1 MLKNF
6 TFCKAENRK
15 KCCCFFFVG
24 YLNNGSC
31 TYLSQAEG
39 NNKNNCT
46 EKADGFNKYFYSL
59 LGKYQTHIVVL
70 PKGEIVFSKSLI
82 T

>member
-1 MLKNF
+1 M
-6 TFCKAENRK
+6 ERS
-15 KCCCFFFVG
+15 FFVV
-24 YLNNGSC
+24 YLNHGSC
-31 TYLSQAEG
+31 TLLSQAEG

-70 PKGEIVFSKSLI
+70 PKGEIVFSKSLV

>member
-1 MLKNF
+1 MVVVLFYLKQREI
-6 TFCKAENRK
+6 T
-15 KCCCFFFVG
+15 
-24 YLNNGSC
+24 
-31 TYLSQAEG
+31 
-39 NNKNNCT
+39 KNNCT

-70 PKGEIVFSKSLI
+70 PKGEIVFSKSLV